1 MATAQNKYE
10 SAVELCEGI
19 RDERKISANTAYRIG
34 SAMLALLNYAAENG
48 QYLSRLKDD
57 VAKGVITFEQGV
69 KALGGVFFGNW
80 LKGVDGACIDAEG
93 LAELAAVTVRK
104 NLAVGGDATM
114 GGSLSSPDF
123 VSGFVGG
130 RGWRIWRQ
138 MVTNAAGAEEAKYT
152 GEIDELVVRGAM
164 RIFTLVVSQL
174 LGENDNRIF
183 TAMLE
188 VDHYDAVSGKVWLST
203 QNGKLYNPFRKGDYI
218 MVQQYNGM
226 PSESNDH
233 YITKHY
239 ECIVTEAGC
248 GDTEDGEDRLDWVT
262 IKAFESSDGRTAAES
277 IAKGDTFCRVDNDTD
292 DERKGIIRVMT
303 VGSATPYMDVT
314 YGLKTE
320 PEEALKARLGRL
332 SGINSRHFGPLKGFG
347 LYTNNFYGIGDFRLS
362 RTGESLDQSFEVL
375 RGRFATAFSRQTF
388 ELSENMLTN
397 AQFLENLDGWTV
409 DGEAD
414 TRILAIGNAPVMPNV
429 VLMTVN
435 THKVSIEE
443 RDGRNMLRIQ
453 NAGITQDADLIEKPA
468 THLEYDEP
476 EAGAEQT
483 LTESHEVSDTIY
495 MSVKLLPVGSGS
507 LTIGFDGSGEETTL
521 GLQEVELEASAT
533 QWSTLTWGGKWD
545 GTGSFRLHYTGECYV
560 SFVSLTTRPLSEL
573 QKTVSTQIVQTAE
586 NVMILGRNVDAT
598 RKSVAE
604 LTLAVDAENERIYA
618 TIDSKVGD
626 MYTTIGLDLDNLN
639 RSLTAYVDNEVGGV
653 STSLGLRIDG
663 LSNQLTL
670 YAYKLDN
677 NYYTSAQIDVKI
689 DSISQGVVDVNGRVD
704 GLGDDIDDLSGLV
717 SSLNSK
723 YNSLS
728 NNMGALEDYMEGAFA
743 DGLIDESEREAIRT
757 YLNTVD
763 NDYLALAAD
772 YDELY
777 NNQYLALS
785 ENSAKR
791 TALQTAFTNLNSAYT
806 SLIAKINTVVAQTTV
821 SSSDKSAINSLF
833 DTYTSKVKLFHTAV
847 KAAEA
852 AIEKSIYELAIK
864 EAKEFTQTVF
874 TPAKYADS
882 ANPWGDWEGG
892 TEWQHIGDL
901 WTPSSGGEEY
911 YYPAGTRCTAVAGET
926 YRYIGGVPSSNGVLP
941 NVWEPTSLVAKSAT
955 YIFQNGQRI
964 SSIAGNF
971 DADGKILEASGIL
984 TTATGTTIWNQVGD
998 KLVASINATAN
1009 TVAITAAHIKLNGYV
1024 SNTNGSFSVSE
1035 TGYVTMK
1042 DCDVSGKITATSG
1055 TIGGFVI
1062 GSSSIYT
1069 NDNAYSGGSG
1079 VNSFSSSKFFLHA
1092 SGYSNAFLGFSA
1104 TSKWAGI
1111 GLNTLPST
1119 SATTALARFEDTVV
1133 NWTDWTKIGIYL
1145 NVAGASTYDNVGKG
1159 NCAIYAEQGVYA
1171 GFRIGTRLTTSSIT
1185 LTKMD
1190 NLVICYNTV
1199 DITVTLP
1206 TGCEKG
1212 QVIMVRPA
1220 GKKGVTVATTSG
1232 YILRDSDASTG
1243 GVTSNLCGGKWL
1255 HFFFYD
1261 KYNNR
1266 WLMSYSN

>member
-1 MATAQNKYE
+1 MTIRPDLTFGKVQVHAVQVADIAGTLEYLYCHSRGNGVVAEVVAGLAGLAYSVLILAVVTATVNGLYHKLV
-10 SAVELCEGI
+10 SAAVH
-19 RDERKISANTAYRIG
+19 
-34 SAMLALLNYAAENG
+34 
-48 QYLSRLKDD
+48 
-57 VAKGVITFEQGV
+57 VGVIFGV
-69 KALGGVFFGNW
+69 LTVPVSIEVVVAGNPVAIVVPAGIVFPDVPAVLGGVLPSVPAVVPASGAAG
-80 LKGVDGACIDAEG
+80 LAPCTVSHKVVEVLVVTGAIMGVGVVFALFLIAVG
-93 LAELAAVTVRK
+93 QLAELGINIYIGSGGIYIVGVEGVHTDLTAGQIAENLHLVVVRVGLEEHAVYIVLFPSIRFFFNLIVINRNQVYCTCTVVYVDTINGEVTEVTVVETVSGENQETVALELESATAGGVEVVHTEVYFLQVVNS
-104 NLAVGGDATM
+104 NLLFPCVTGC
-114 GGSLSSPDF
+114 GSLSP
-123 VSGFVGG
+123 
-130 RGWRIWRQ
+130 
-138 MVTNAAGAEEAKYT
+138 
-152 GEIDELVVRGAM
+152 
-164 RIFTLVVSQL
+164 
-174 LGENDNRIF
+174 
-183 TAMLE
+183 
-188 VDHYDAVSGKVWLST
+188 
-203 QNGKLYNPFRKGDYI
+203 
-218 MVQQYNGM
+218 
-226 PSESNDH
+226 
-233 YITKHY
+233 
-239 ECIVTEAGC
+239 
-248 GDTEDGEDRLDWVT
+248 
-262 IKAFESSDGRTAAES
+262 
-277 IAKGDTFCRVDNDTD
+277 
-292 DERKGIIRVMT
+292 
-303 VGSATPYMDVT
+303 
-314 YGLKTE
+314 
-320 PEEALKARLGRL
+320 
-332 SGINSRHFGPLKGFG
+332 RHVF
-347 LYTNNFYGIGDFRLS
+347 
-362 RTGESLDQSFEVL
+362 Q
-375 RGRFATAFSRQTF
+375 
-388 ELSENMLTN
+388 
-397 AQFLENLDGWTV
+397 
-409 DGEAD
+409 
-414 TRILAIGNAPVMPNV
+414 PVMAHV
-429 VLMTVN
+429 V
-435 THKVSIEE
+435 E
-443 RDGRNMLRIQ
+443 
-453 NAGITQDADLIEKPA
+453 
-468 THLEYDEP
+468 
-476 EAGAEQT
+476 
-483 LTESHEVSDTIY
+483 
-495 MSVKLLPVGSGS
+495 
-507 LTIGFDGSGEETTL
+507 GFDVGVL
-521 GLQEVELEASAT
+521 VLVELEE
-533 QWSTLTWGGKWD
+533 
-545 GTGSFRLHYTGECYV
+545 Y
-560 SFVSLTTRPLSEL
+560 
-573 QKTVSTQIVQTAE
+573 I
-586 NVMILGRNVDAT
+586 
-598 RKSVAE
+598 
-604 LTLAVDAENERIYA
+604 LTLITGHGDYVALVAGHTALCVPSGDVYTVITITRAAGGAGVIVVDDTLA
-618 TIDSKVGD
+618 T
-626 MYTTIGLDLDNLN
+626 
-639 RSLTAYVDNEVGGV
+639 YVDNEVGGV

-743 DGLIDESEREAIRT
+743 DGLIDQSEREAIRT

-806 SLIAKINTVVAQTTV
+806 SLISKINTVVAQTTV

-874 TPAKYADS
+874 TPTKYSDS

-926 YRYIGGVPSSNGVLP
+926 YRYIGGVPSSTGVLP

-1042 DCDVSGKITATSG
+1042 DCDVEGKITATSG

-1092 SGYSNAFLGFSA
+1092 SGSSSAFLGFSA

-1111 GLNTLPST
+1111 GLNTMP
-1119 SATTALARFEDTVV
+1119 ATTDWAALARFEDTVV
-1133 NWTDWTKIGIYL
+1133 NSTECTKIGIYL
-1145 NVAGASTYDNVGKG
+1145 NVAGAGTYDNVGKG

-1220 GKKGVTVATTSG
+1220 GTKGVTVATTSG